1 MGFEP
6 IEPDNHHANPMLTFL
21 TGGTDLR
28 LNAAAQDQYFEGV
41 EELGPQIDYERNLL
55 GFERDPTS
63 GWTLKISHAGSGGN
77 VSASTIVERLGIEEQ
92 VTDEPARVPLSRD
105 ASSGLIVADVSSLV
119 EGESAEAET
128 NTDTV
133 AQDAQAVSD
142 GGGAIS
148 EVTEFDTEAIDELHR
163 DDGVVDARHANSGM
177 NNANRIGD
185 PVLSLD
191 SSGVALRFTAEA
203 EQFLEGV
210 ETAAVRVS
218 EDASAFLIELGA
230 PDGTNI
236 SRGKT
241 QPVIY
246 STGVRQQVGAGRAA
260 LDDTVHLPLE
270 QISETEL
277 RADLAPL
284 YEHLGNGGAQ

>member
-6 IEPDNHHANPMLTFL
+6 IEPDNHQANPMLTFL

-28 LNAAAQDQYFEGV
+28 LNAAAQDQYFEDV

-77 VSASTIVERLGIEEQ
+77 VSASTIVERLEIEEQ

-105 ASSGLIVADVSSLV
+105 ATSGLIVADVSSLV

-142 GGGAIS
+142 GGGTI
-148 EVTEFDTEAIDELHR
+148 TEGGTATMSDADTGMDSVNR
-163 DDGVVDARHANSGM
+163 VDH
-177 NNANRIGD
+177 

-270 QISETEL
+270 QVSETVL